1 MLDEWKAIPRAD
13 RTKEQDLWKRFSTA
27 RSTFDKRRRQH
38 FAQLDAERAEAK
50 AVKETIVTE
59 AEALSTSSDWG
70 NTAAAYRDLMTR
82 WKAAP
87 RGARAEDDA
96 LWNRFRAAQD
106 AFFNSRTQASSAR
119 DSEFGANLVA
129 KEALVAEA
137 EALLPITDADSAKS
151 ALRSIHERWEKIGH
165 VARAD
170 RDRIEG
176 RLKKVEDAVRAQED
190 DKWRRSNP
198 ELRARA
204 EQTVSQF
211 RGSVEKLEKQRA
223 EAEAKGDARKVA
235 EAEKALVTT
244 RMLLEAAERGLQ
256 EYGG

>member
-1 MLDEWKAIPRAD
+1 M
-13 RTKEQDLWKRFSTA
+13 
-27 RSTFDKRRRQH
+27 
-38 FAQLDAERAEAK
+38 
-50 AVKETIVTE
+50 
-59 AEALSTSSDWG
+59 
-70 NTAAAYRDLMTR
+70 
-82 WKAAP
+82 
-87 RGARAEDDA
+87 
-96 LWNRFRAAQD
+96 
-106 AFFNSRTQASSAR
+106 
-119 DSEFGANLVA
+119 
-129 KEALVAEA
+129 AEA

-151 ALRSIHERWEKIGH
+151 ALRGIHERWEKIGH